1 MLVTRNK
8 NCNKLC
14 TIIISKNMEIFI
26 KNKYHLHIFKV
37 KVLINQLLI
46 IKINKS
52 YIDLFYII
60 FINKISYKYL
70 YIFKSY
76 FYNFIK

>member
-14 TIIISKNMEIFI
+14 IIIINKNMEIFI
-26 KNKYHLHIFKV
+26 RNKYHRPIFKV

-60 FINKISYKYL
+60 FIIKISY
-70 YIFKSY
+70 
-76 FYNFIK
+76 

>member
-26 KNKYHLHIFKV
+26 RNKYHRHIFKV

-60 FINKISYKYL
+60 FINKISY
-70 YIFKSY
+70 
-76 FYNFIK
+76 